1 MPAPTADQL
10 TSSFEGF
17 LQDAG
22 LQGEAIPEFA
32 EALAESAA
40 QALEKFFS
48 MGQVLPGIPT
58 AVDPVSGS
66 GATGGPGSLLPPP
79 AGGPVAAQL
88 EGDIEDNLSGHGI
101 AGADAPGLAKAL
113 AASLAEAVN
122 LFAGQTQV
130 MPGIAVAG
138 FVTAAPGSLQP
149 VPLEGQL
156 EPAVQDFLE
165 QNKICGA
172 QAPALA
178 KVVAQASD
186 KALSLFADQV
196 QVGPGIACP
205 PGASAAPGN
214 FI

>member
-1 MPAPTADQL
+1 M

-22 LQGEAIPEFA
+22 LQGEAIPDFVK
-32 EALAESAA
+32 ALAESAA
-40 QALEKFFS
+40 QAVETFFS

-88 EGDIEDNLSGHGI
+88 EGGIEANLSSHGI

-113 AASLAEAVN
+113 AASLAKTIEI
-122 LFAGQTQV
+122 FAGQTQV
-130 MPGIAVAG
+130 LPGIAVAG
-138 FVTAAPGSLQP
+138 FVTTAPGSFQP
-149 VPLEGQL
+149 VPLAGQL

-165 QNKICGA
+165 QNNICGA

-178 KVVAQASD
+178 RAVAQAGD
-186 KALSLFADQV
+186 EALSLFVDQV

-205 PGASAAPGN
+205 PGTSAAPGK